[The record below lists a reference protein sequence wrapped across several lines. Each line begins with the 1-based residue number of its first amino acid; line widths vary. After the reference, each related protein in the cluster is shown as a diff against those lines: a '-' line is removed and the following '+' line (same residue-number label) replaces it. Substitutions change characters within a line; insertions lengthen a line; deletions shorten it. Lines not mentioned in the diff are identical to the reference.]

1 MVMPSAQALA
11 PARNPRLTALA
22 CLRCD
27 LALPVATHEG
37 GCPRCARDGHASN
50 LRLVYARDGEA
61 PATGIALPFP
71 EALSL
76 GEGGT
81 PLVEVPELAAAV
93 GVGRLSLKLEWC
105 NPTGSHK
112 DRMSAQLLARAQD
125 RGARLVVAASSGNG
139 GLSVAA
145 YAARA
150 GLAAEIAATDEL
162 PAAYRRA
169 IGAYGAGIVTFAD
182 SLERWRHLAIRVAEG
197 AFAATNYHL
206 PAVGTDPFGIEGYKT
221 VAAEIAAS
229 AMPDLVVVPCSRGD
243 LLSGLSLGFAEIGRG
258 MPRLVAAEPFP
269 RLSRVMAGEDYRGD
283 FAGETTQFSIA
294 GSTVTWQAV
303 QALRESGGCA
313 VPVGDDAARA
323 AGARL
328 SAIGFH
334 AELSAAAAL
343 AALTELARDG
353 SLGGRHAV
361 LVLTGSGFRDPTG
374 TADDDLGLRAADGAA
389 SRPQSERNQ
398 QQAKWPNQ
406 RDNG

>member
-11 PARNPRLTALA
+11 PVRNPRLTGLA

-27 LALPVATHEG
+27 LVLPVATHEG

-61 PATGIALPFP
+61 QATKIALPFP

-93 GVGRLSLKLEWC
+93 GIGRLSLKLEWC

-150 GLAAEIAATDEL
+150 GLAAEIAATDDL
-162 PAAYRRA
+162 PASYRRA
-169 IGAYGAGIVTFAD
+169 INAHGAGIVTFAD

-283 FAGETTQFSIA
+283 FAGATAQFSIA

-303 QALRESGGCA
+303 QALRGSSGCA
-313 VPVGDDAARA
+313 VPVGDDAACA

-343 AALTELARDG
+343 AALVELARDG

-361 LVLTGSGFRDPTG
+361 LILTGSGFRDLTEM
-374 TADDDLGLRAADGAA
+374 ADEEAGLRDADGAA
-389 SRPQSERNQ
+389 GRAQSERNQ
-398 QQAKWPNQ
+398 QQAKWPDQ